1 MLFEVF
7 SQAVFI
13 DFESGLMRLAEQK
26 VPQIKHLRILLA
38 ILGFLVYPATGE
50 VHAESLK
57 VRVIVTSLSPARVL
71 VEAEGPLTDTWSFRN
86 VYAGIAGLGYR
97 VESFKAATSGE
108 TVSVRTLAPGEFR
121 SSKEVSTFSYEIR
134 LEERS
139 RLAELSHVSWINQDR
154 GFLMLADL
162 LPRLG
167 RESFIESLVT
177 IEFKLPASWTI
188 ASALQPDKNQLY
200 TVANIDSAVFYVG
213 RELRETSA
221 KADSMELALVS
232 TGDWAFANRDALK
245 VVTRI
250 VKEHAKLTKHR
261 LYGRSVVL
269 LAPFNGA
276 VGPERWTADTRGAT
290 VVLLLGSN
298 ASGRALLARLGVVL
312 AHELFHLWV
321 PNTLELEGDYDWFFE
336 GFTLYQALLTCLRL
350 NLIKFDEYLDT
361 MARVYD
367 SYRSQP
373 DHDRLSLIVG
383 SERRW
388 TAAPSFV
395 YDKGML
401 VAFIHDLMLRQ
412 LTRNRTTGAD
422 IYPELFRTGAT
433 APGNANEVIMAIMNR
448 QPGMNQFFERY
459 VQNPGDIALDE
470 TIAPYGFR
478 VETKDFRTRILI
490 NKELT
495 IEQSRLIRSLGY
507 SGSPVGLTRLL
518 KLK

>member
-1 MLFEVF
+1 
-7 SQAVFI
+7 
-13 DFESGLMRLAEQK
+13 
-26 VPQIKHLRILLA
+26 
-38 ILGFLVYPATGE
+38 
-50 VHAESLK
+50 
-57 VRVIVTSLSPARVL
+57 
-71 VEAEGPLTDTWSFRN
+71 
-86 VYAGIAGLGYR
+86 
-97 VESFKAATSGE
+97 
-108 TVSVRTLAPGEFR
+108 
-121 SSKEVSTFSYEIR
+121 
-134 LEERS
+134 
-139 RLAELSHVSWINQDR
+139 
-154 GFLMLADL
+154 MLADL
-162 LPRLG
+162 LPRFG
-167 RESFIESLVT
+167 RVSLVPSPVT
-177 IEFKLPASWTI
+177 IEFKLPARWTV
-188 ASALQPDKNQLY
+188 ASALLPDSDQQY
-200 TVANIDSAVFYVG
+200 TVANIDSAVFYIG
-213 RELRETSA
+213 RELRETRVR
-221 KADSMELALVS
+221 ADSMDLALVTS
-232 TGDWAFANRDALK
+232 GDWSFADSDALK
-245 VVTRI
+245 LAGKI
-250 VKEHAKLTKHR
+250 VKEHSRLTKHR

-269 LAPFNGA
+269 LAPFNGV
-276 VGPERWTADTRGAT
+276 VGPERWTADTRGAS
-290 VVLLLGSN
+290 VVLLLGRN
-298 ASGRALLARLGVVL
+298 ASARALLARLGVVL

-321 PNTLELEGDYDWFFE
+321 PNRLALDGDYDWFFE

-350 NLIKFDEYLDT
+350 NLIKFDDYLDT

-373 DHDRLSLIVG
+373 DHDRLSLIEG

-401 VAFIHDLMLRQ
+401 VAFIHDLLLRQ